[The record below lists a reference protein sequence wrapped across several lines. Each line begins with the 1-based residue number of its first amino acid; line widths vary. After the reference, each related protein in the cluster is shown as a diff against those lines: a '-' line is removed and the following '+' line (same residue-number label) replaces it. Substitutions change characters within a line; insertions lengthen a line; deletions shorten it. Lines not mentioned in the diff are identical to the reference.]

1 MFMDKIRSAS
11 MRFTRMAGAVVMMA
25 CGALASAHVHLVKSV
40 PANGTTV
47 TSPPA
52 SFVLTF
58 AEPAKLTALSLAKD
72 AGPARKLGPLP
83 TAAAAE
89 ISIPAPQLQTGRY
102 VLTWRAVS
110 SDGHIMPGTLSF
122 TVRPPGTPGQ

>member
-1 MFMDKIRSAS
+1 MK
-11 MRFTRMAGAVVMMA
+11 FTRTAGAVVMMA
-25 CGALASAHVHLVKSV
+25 CGALAFAHARLVKSV
-40 PANGTTV
+40 PANGATL

-52 SFVLTF
+52 NFVLTF

-72 AGPARKLGPLP
+72 SGPARKLGPLP

-89 ISIPAPQLQTGRY
+89 ISIPAPQLQTGKY

-110 SDGHIMPGTLSF
+110 GDGHVMPGTLSF
-122 TVRPPGTPGQ
+122 TVSPAGTPGQ